1 MITFHIYR
9 ELELEKTSNRTGC
22 LKPCTFIHYSQRTA
36 QLLPKKSSSSLFLR
50 MAKSKIS
57 FKKELWVYDEIS
69 LVSEIGGALG
79 LFVGFSFLNV
89 ADLVSYIYDI
99 YKGKLNK
106 H

>member
-1 MITFHIYR
+1 MVEFR

-22 LKPCTFIHYSQRTA
+22 LKPCTYIKYSQRTV
-36 QLLPKKSSSSLFLR
+36 QVLPMKNSSSLFLR
-50 MAKSKIS
+50 MAESRIS

-89 ADLVSYIYDI
+89 ADLVSYIYESMMLL
-99 YKGKLNK
+99 KKN
-106 H
+106 

>member
-1 MITFHIYR
+1 MVEFR

-22 LKPCTFIHYSQRTA
+22 LKPCTYINYSQRTV
-36 QLLPKKSSSSLFLR
+36 QVLPMKNSSNLFLR
-50 MAKSKIS
+50 MAESKIS

-89 ADLVSYIYDI
+89 ADLLTYIYDAF
-99 YKGKLNK
+99 KNR
-106 H
+106 

>member
-1 MITFHIYR
+1 M
-9 ELELEKTSNRTGC
+9 
-22 LKPCTFIHYSQRTA
+22 
-36 QLLPKKSSSSLFLR
+36 PKKSSSSLFLR